1 MEQTTQAV
9 PGLVEPRDRVEGAL
23 TAHRVKVFLAAA
35 VLTAAFGYLAFQ
47 AFQSAT
53 AYYLTVGELVERGA
67 TEDGRTVRVN
77 GKLVEG
83 SFERHEGS
91 TVATFSITD
100 GEQTI
105 VAQHDGTIPDLFFNE
120 HSELTL
126 EGTYGTDGL
135 FQSHFVTVKC
145 PSKYVAAE

>member
-1 MEQTTQAV
+1 MEQTTQA
-9 PGLVEPRDRVEGAL
+9 PAGLVEPGEGAEGVL
-23 TAHRVKVFLAAA
+23 TAHRVKVLLAAA
-35 VLTAAFGYLAFQ
+35 VLTAALGYLAFQ

-83 SFERHEGS
+83 SFDRGEGS

-100 GEQTI
+100 GGQTI

-126 EGTYGTDGL
+126 EGTYGSDGL

-145 PSKYVAAE
+145 PSKYVAVE